1 MTLGTI
7 LVIVLVLAL
16 VGTRSIRGFL
26 TGALH
31 EWAS

>member
-7 LVIVLVLAL
+7 FVIVLVLAL
-16 VGTRSIRGFL
+16 VGARPIRGFL

-31 EWAS
+31 EWTS